1 MRSRQRSDEGNE
13 LIGPPLTNHFPNQG
27 TNVPDMTTDD
37 GHLIDLD
44 GQRAV
49 RFTRRYPASRTEV
62 WAAITE
68 PDRMARWAF
77 RGVLEPR
84 SGGAVTFDFG
94 EGGSVTGTVLE
105 WDEPSVL
112 EYKWA
117 TDTEMPWRIRFE
129 LTSDGDDG
137 TVLTFDHLL
146 PDTTKPEFAAGWHW
160 HLDRLALHLAGSV
173 PPEVDSDKHFD
184 ALLAQYQAGIAT
196 GT

>member
-1 MRSRQRSDEGNE
+1 M
-13 LIGPPLTNHFPNQG
+13 
-27 TNVPDMTTDD
+27 PDKTTDD

-44 GQRAV
+44 GRRAV
-49 RFTRRYPASRTEV
+49 RFTRRYPAPRTEV

-77 RGVLEPR
+77 RGDLEPR
-84 SGGAVTFDFG
+84 SGGTVTFDFG
-94 EGGSVTGTVLE
+94 EAGSMAGTVLE

-112 EYKWA
+112 EYEWA

-129 LTSDGDDG
+129 LTSDGDAG
-137 TVLTFDHLL
+137 TVLTFDHML
-146 PDTTKPEFAAGWHW
+146 PDATKPEFAAGWHW

-173 PPEVDSDKHFD
+173 PPEVDSDEHFD
-184 ALLAQYQAGIAT
+184 ALLAQYQAGIAS